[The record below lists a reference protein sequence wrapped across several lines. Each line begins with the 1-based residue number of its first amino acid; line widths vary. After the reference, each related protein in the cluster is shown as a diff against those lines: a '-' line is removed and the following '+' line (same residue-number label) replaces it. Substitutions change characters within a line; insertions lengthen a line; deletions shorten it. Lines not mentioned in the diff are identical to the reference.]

1 MSREER
7 VYEVGPKLR
16 FTLTEHHLI
25 EEGSLRVTRAGRRG
39 GPARAKSLF
48 ITFRCPTSVR
58 RPSKTVHYV
67 TPPVRLRATFS
78 PRGGW
83 GDGYW

>member
-25 EEGSLRVTRAGRRG
+25 EEGSLHVKRAGRRG
-39 GPARAKSLF
+39 GPSRAKSPF

-58 RPSKTVHYV
+58 QAQQNGP
-67 TPPVRLRATFS
+67 LRDS
-78 PRGGW
+78 SLSGCEQH
-83 GDGYW
+83 